1 MRLTRVYSAEGL
13 RGRTSFSLEGEAA
26 IHLLKVMRA
35 RCGDEFIA
43 FDNSG
48 CEYLCEVES
57 VCKGRSLQARVKSE
71 RWSAEREGD
80 ILLRV
85 CMAVVKGERFD
96 WAVEKLTEL
105 GASEIVPIISEFTQ
119 VTAPSA
125 EKVSRWRRLAAEA
138 ACQCGR
144 VRVPRICE
152 PTGCLGAMRKY
163 RAAAGRHMIVFCPGA
178 ELFKPDKAAGEEYTV
193 FVGPEGGFSEAE
205 ERAARENGA
214 QVWGLGPRILR
225 VETAALTA
233 AARLL

>member
-1 MRLTRVYSAEGL
+1 MRLTRVYSAESL
-13 RGRTSFSLEGEAA
+13 RGRTSVSLEGEAA
-26 IHLLKVMRA
+26 LHLLKVMRV

-57 VCKGRSLQARVKSE
+57 VSKSRALQARVKSE
-71 RWSAEREGD
+71 RWAAEREGK
-80 ILLRV
+80 IFLRV

-105 GASEIVPIISEFTQ
+105 GASEIVPIISAFTQ

-125 EKVSRWRRLAAEA
+125 EKLSRWRRLAVEA

-144 VRVPRICE
+144 VKVPRICE
-152 PTGCLGAMRKY
+152 PADCIEAMQKY
-163 RAAAGRHMIVFCPGA
+163 RAAAGRHMIIFCPGA
-178 ELFKPDKAAGEEYTV
+178 ELFKPDKAVVEEFTV

-214 QVWGLGPRILR
+214 QVRGLGPRILR